1 MVTDVDSAPVSAFTW
16 NAGWPLLLLPPTM
29 KYRTKSLSCSKVVM
43 VCWGA
48 ICSRGHFSGLQV
60 RVPLELLSQ
69 GLQKTVVSN
78 WAGRQQTQA
87 HKREKRI

>member
-1 MVTDVDSAPVSAFTW
+1 
-16 NAGWPLLLLPPTM
+16 
-29 KYRTKSLSCSKVVM
+29 VVM

-69 GLQKTVVSN
+69 GLQKTVVSDC
-78 WAGRQQTQA
+78 AGRQQTQA
-87 HKREKRI
+87 HKSEKSDMNVGWWFQGNCDMR